1 MHASAF
7 DRYQAGNSLIH
18 RLDPRVKV
26 VVTVLFIL
34 SNVLVPDGAW
44 PAFVLAF
51 ALVLLVT
58 RLARLP
64 WMFAVK
70 RSFIVLPFV
79 LAAFTILFTLP
90 GTPIFSFSIG
100 SWTLTISD
108 AGLLRFSSIIVRSL
122 LSLQMAVLLTATTQF
137 TDLIHALRHLRL
149 PSILVAVIAFMYRY
163 LFVLNDEVLRL
174 LRARDARSARPAAS
188 GGAVAG
194 ASGGGRPRVHG
205 GSVWWRAR
213 VAGSMAGQLFLRS
226 WERSDRVYNAMLAR
240 GYAGHLY
247 TLNAH
252 VMDREDWL
260 LFASAML
267 ILLLVQIVGRLA

>member
-7 DRYQAGNSLIH
+7 DRYQAGDSVIH

-44 PAFVLAF
+44 QAFVLAF
-51 ALVLLVT
+51 AFVLLVT
-58 RLARLP
+58 RLALLP
-64 WMFAVK
+64 WLFAVK

-79 LAAFTILFTLP
+79 LAAVTIMFTLP
-90 GTPIFSFSIG
+90 GLPIFSFNLG
-100 SWTLTISD
+100 PWTLAITD

-122 LSLQMAVLLTATTQF
+122 LSVQMAILLTATTQF

-174 LRARDARSARPAAS
+174 LRARDARSARPAA
-188 GGAVAG
+188 
-194 ASGGGRPRVHG
+194 GGGG
-205 GSVWWRAR
+205 GTVWWRAR
-213 VAGSMAGQLFLRS
+213 VTGNMAGQLFLRS

-252 VMDREDWL
+252 VMDQEDWR
-260 LFASAML
+260 LFAGAML
-267 ILLLVQIVGRLA
+267 ILLLVQIVGRLT